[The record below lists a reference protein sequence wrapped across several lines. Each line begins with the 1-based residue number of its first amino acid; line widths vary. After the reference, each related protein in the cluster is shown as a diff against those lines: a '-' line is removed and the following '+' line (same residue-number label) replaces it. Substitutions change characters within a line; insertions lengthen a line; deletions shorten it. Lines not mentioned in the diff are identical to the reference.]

1 MGNEAIYLTVVTSV
15 VAILGSLFT
24 GLQFKLA
31 RKKRKDDLFNLRYEF
46 YRNLSRIWI
55 ATNNRENPELGITD
69 LIPIAEKA
77 NFLFGK
83 EISKHV
89 LSLEDKRASHD
100 LFPDDDFSKPFERYL
115 KL

>member
-1 MGNEAIYLTVVTSV
+1 MIQEEVYLAIVTTI
-15 VAILGSLFT
+15 VAVLGLVFT
-24 GLQFKLA
+24 GLQFWIA

-46 YRNLSRIWI
+46 YWNVSKLWLKTS
-55 ATNNRENPELGITD
+55 NRENPELDIAD

-89 LSLEDKRASHD
+89 LSLEDKRASND
-100 LFPDDDFSKPFERYL
+100 LFPDDDFSRPFERYL